1 MYKQLASLVVALIAI
16 VNIANSQVLFTYG
29 KKAVTKEE
37 FLKAFNKN
45 PSLEKD
51 KQKALREYLD
61 LYINFKLKVQAASD
75 ANLQSDPNYQY
86 ETENFRKQLAQNFI
100 NDEANIKELVKEAFN
115 RSQKDIKLQQIF
127 VEFPNQTDTA
137 SAYEKI
143 QKAYFDLRSGKS
155 FNEVAKQHTDPSSI
169 DLGYVTVFTL
179 PYTFENAIYNLKK
192 GDFSS
197 PVRSASG
204 YHIFYNAAER
214 PAMGR
219 RKAAQILFAVPP
231 GSSVSDK
238 ALIKA
243 KADSVRKIVINNP
256 ESWHDLVHQFSND
269 VTTAE
274 NHGEMQEFG
283 IGEFSPAFETA
294 VFELKENG
302 AVSYVIETGYGFH
315 LVKLLQIIPVSKD
328 LEDPMIAA
336 ALREKVEKDDRLNQ
350 ARKLLVNKWMKL
362 INYKPASFEEKEL
375 WSYTDSFFNGGNT
388 KGFKKVTDATVLFTF
403 SKQKLTASDFAK
415 YNRAVKAFPKYQTM
429 SYPEVLGEYK
439 KAAAT
444 EYYQNHLEDYNADFK
459 SQLKEFNEAN
469 LLFGI
474 MDKEVWTK
482 STTDEQGLKQ
492 EYERNKAKYKWEAS
506 ANAVIFTSIDENT
519 LKEFQQKLEYN
530 VGNWKLIAEGYGN
543 KVMADSNRYE
553 LGQIP
558 VVDRT
563 NFTDGLT
570 TAPVKNNDGSYT
582 FAYIIKV
589 FNEPGQR
596 SFEEARGLVINDYQA
611 VLEQQWLAGLRKKYP
626 VKVNEAV
633 FKSIK

>member
-1 MYKQLASLVVALIAI
+1 MYKQLASLVVALIAL

-51 KQKALREYLD
+51 RKKALKEYLE
-61 LYINFKLKVQAASD
+61 LYTNFKLKVQAAYD

-86 ETENFRKQLAQNFI
+86 ETENFRKQLATNFI

-115 RSQKDIKLQQIF
+115 RSQKDIKLQQVFI
-127 VEFPNQTDTA
+127 EMQNQSDTA
-137 SAYEKI
+137 AAFATI

-155 FNEVAKQHTDPSSI
+155 FSEVAKQNAPSSV
-169 DLGYVTVFTL
+169 DLGYITVFTL
-179 PYTFENAIYNLKK
+179 PYTFENVVYNLKK
-192 GDFSS
+192 GEYSA
-197 PVRSASG
+197 PIRSAYG

-231 GSSVSDK
+231 GSSVADK
-238 ALIKA
+238 AMVKA
-243 KADSVRKIVINNP
+243 KADSVRKIIINDPKQWN
-256 ESWHDLVHQFSND
+256 DMVHHFSND

-274 NHGEMQEFG
+274 NRGEMQEFG
-283 IGEFSPAFETA
+283 IGQFSPAFEA
-294 VFELKENG
+294 AAFDLKEAG
-302 AVSYVIETGYGFH
+302 AISQVVETDYGFH

-328 LEDPMIAA
+328 LDDPMVAA
-336 ALREKVEKDDRLNQ
+336 GLRAKTEKDDRLNQ
-350 ARKLLVNKWMKL
+350 ARKLLVNKWMKQA
-362 INYKPASFEEKEL
+362 NYKPASFNEKEL
-375 WSYTDSFFNGGNT
+375 WAYTDSFFNGGNT
-388 KGFKKVTDATVLFTF
+388 KGFKNINDATVIFTF
-403 SKQKLTASDFAK
+403 TKQKLTAIDFAK

-429 SYPEVLGEYK
+429 SYSEIMAEYQ

-444 EYYQNHLEDYNADFK
+444 EYYQNHLEDYNADFRT
-459 SQLKEFNEAN
+459 QLKEFNEAN

-482 STTDEQGLKQ
+482 STTDEEGLKQ
-492 EYERNKAKYKWEAS
+492 VYERNKAKYQWEAS
-506 ANAVIFTSIDENT
+506 ANAVIFTATDENT
-519 LKEFQQKLEYN
+519 VKELQQKLN
-530 VGNWKLIAEGYGN
+530 KNTTNWKQVADEFGN

-553 LGQIP
+553 LSQIP

-563 NFTDGLT
+563 NFIDGLT

-596 SFEEARGLVINDYQA
+596 SFEEARGLAINDYQS
-611 VLEQQWLAGLRKKYP
+611 VLEQQWLAALKKKYP

-633 FKSIK
+633 FNSLK